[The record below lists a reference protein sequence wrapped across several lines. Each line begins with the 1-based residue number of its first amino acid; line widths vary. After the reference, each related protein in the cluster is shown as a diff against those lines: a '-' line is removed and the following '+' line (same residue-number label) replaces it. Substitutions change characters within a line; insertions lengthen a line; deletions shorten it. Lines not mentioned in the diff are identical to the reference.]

1 MKARSTGNPPVGE
14 HGGHVDVGILPFMF
28 RSSMLLLAGLLSVA
42 IALCRATPHA
52 TQPDALPRISQRQT
66 PTLERVFVDSFN
78 RQRIFH
84 GTNAVVKGPPWI
96 PDVTEFSQDISLTD
110 EDFQLMKRLGL
121 SVVRLG
127 VMWAGVEPV
136 QRGHYNESYL
146 DVVED
151 IVTRGAKYGIYFLLD
166 MHQDSMHEFFCGEGL
181 PTWAVK
187 SDGLKNYF
195 GKFPEPLAKPYVEKD
210 ANNFPVRSDCNRYK
224 WAVYYATESQS
235 SAWQALWE
243 NIDGIADAWGDMLAH
258 VALRFKNVSSVLG
271 IEMINEPYAGDIY
284 HYPGIAI
291 PLKPY
296 SADYKNMQSAY
307 DLVSKKINEADEN
320 RLIFFAGLP
329 WDDFGS
335 GFDHAPSHNPA
346 KSVLAYHYYCCG
358 DGPQFPNSSKFQ
370 IEVQR
375 NVARKL
381 NTGTMMTETFAPDQF
396 DQFYLKNGVADNCD
410 RFLQSWATWEWKTFC
425 RESNESVHGKSQ
437 WAEYGSCKTGY
448 GVPWNV
454 TTNRPFKA
462 KYLARTHARAVSG
475 NITSMKFDAQTGKFE
490 LRYELDL
497 TIKMPSEIFMSTEYY
512 YHRESNIS
520 SGTNSN
526 PFLSPA
532 PIIQIHPEACVR
544 ADFDEN
550 DNMLYVSA
558 SNEESCAHMHGVEVT
573 INIT

>member
-1 MKARSTGNPPVGE
+1 
-14 HGGHVDVGILPFMF
+14 
-28 RSSMLLLAGLLSVA
+28 
-42 IALCRATPHA
+42 
-52 TQPDALPRISQRQT
+52 
-66 PTLERVFVDSFN
+66 
-78 RQRIFH
+78 
-84 GTNAVVKGPPWI
+84 
-96 PDVTEFSQDISLTD
+96 
-110 EDFQLMKRLGL
+110 
-121 SVVRLG
+121 
-127 VMWAGVEPV
+127 
-136 QRGHYNESYL
+136 
-146 DVVED
+146 
-151 IVTRGAKYGIYFLLD
+151 
-166 MHQDSMHEFFCGEGL
+166 
-181 PTWAVK
+181 
-187 SDGLKNYF
+187 
-195 GKFPEPLAKPYVEKD
+195 
-210 ANNFPVRSDCNRYK
+210 
-224 WAVYYATESQS
+224 
-235 SAWQALWE
+235 
-243 NIDGIADAWGDMLAH
+243 
-258 VALRFKNVSSVLG
+258 
-271 IEMINEPYAGDIY
+271 
-284 HYPGIAI
+284 
-291 PLKPY
+291 
-296 SADYKNMQSAY
+296 
-307 DLVSKKINEADEN
+307 
-320 RLIFFAGLP
+320 
-329 WDDFGS
+329 
-335 GFDHAPSHNPA
+335 
-346 KSVLAYHYYCCG
+346 
-358 DGPQFPNSSKFQ
+358 
-370 IEVQR
+370 
-375 NVARKL
+375 
-381 NTGTMMTETFAPDQF
+381 MMTETFAPDQF